1 MDNKNRFIIIVSAFS
16 LLIMM
21 STVTFFIFEDIVK
34 IFNMDEI
41 VTFSW
46 RTFTIFFYYPFLLY
60 FCIIPVY
67 YVLSLRMPKN
77 NNM

>member
-21 STVTFFIFEDIVK
+21 SIVTFFIFEDIVK

-46 RTFTIFFYYPFLLY
+46 RTFTFFSIILFFFIFASFLFIMYCL
-60 FCIIPVY
+60 
-67 YVLSLRMPKN
+67 
-77 NNM
+77 

>member
-46 RTFTIFFYYPFLLY
+46 RTFTIFSIILFFFIFASFLFIMYCL
-60 FCIIPVY
+60 
-67 YVLSLRMPKN
+67 
-77 NNM
+77 